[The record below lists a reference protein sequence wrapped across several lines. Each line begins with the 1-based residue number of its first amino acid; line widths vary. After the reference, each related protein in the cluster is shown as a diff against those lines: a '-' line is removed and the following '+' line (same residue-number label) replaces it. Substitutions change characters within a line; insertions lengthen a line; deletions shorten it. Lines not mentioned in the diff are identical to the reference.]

1 MIKRVIAA
9 AVAGLMMSGSAFAQ
23 TAAPSAAPASPEDCL
38 KSAFELAQK
47 AEEMKLSNEQ
57 LDKVEDLLAKMEGHC
72 DNKQMTEAAAVADDL
87 KAEIGTS
94 KE

>member
-9 AVAGLMMSGSAFAQ
+9 AVAGLLMSGSAFAQ
-23 TAAPSAAPASPEDCL
+23 SAAPSAAPAGPEDCL
-38 KSAFELAQK
+38 KAAFELAQK

-72 DNKQMTEAAAVADDL
+72 DNQQMTEAAAVADDL
-87 KAEIGTS
+87 KAVIGTS